1 MTFTLSLISTE
12 RSNVK
17 LITQNEADAQ
27 IIMKDATLFVESG
40 DFESLDYQFSI
51 TKNEF
56 NNFDRF
62 SGASYKAIETPEWKT
77 IGGVEYLMTVQ
88 EKGVEVENI
97 ESVNKKD
104 DELFN
109 TFDDD
114 FLTDDTDDFSD
125 FGGIDVGYNPDE
137 I

>member
-27 IIMKDATLFVESG
+27 IIMKDATLFVES
-40 DFESLDYQFSI
+40 
-51 TKNEF
+51 
-56 NNFDRF
+56 
-62 SGASYKAIETPEWKT
+62 
-77 IGGVEYLMTVQ
+77 
-88 EKGVEVENI
+88 
-97 ESVNKKD
+97 

-125 FGGIDVGYNPDE
+125 FGGIDVGYNPDK